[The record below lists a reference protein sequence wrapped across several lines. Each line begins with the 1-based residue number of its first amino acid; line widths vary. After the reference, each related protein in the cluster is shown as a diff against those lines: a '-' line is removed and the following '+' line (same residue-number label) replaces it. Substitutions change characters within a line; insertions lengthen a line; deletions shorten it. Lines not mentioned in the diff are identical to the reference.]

1 MLKFKNEKI
10 NDLVRRSIFGFIMLL
25 LVFPILFIT
34 YYVNGTGKIIGLI
47 AFGLALA
54 YSVYEIIQHF
64 QLNKLS
70 TIVLSLIPL
79 YAYFLPVH
87 VIETLLLNNNLNDN
101 KESSILVKLI
111 SEQFQDYN
119 ILIVLVVVVI
129 IFLLELK
136 NNNKKQVILNSI
148 ITFIVIYL
156 ATIFFKLI
164 WIINIF
170 NIYLLLFLGFIA
182 VFSDVFGYFAGT
194 LFGQKIFHF
203 SLKIS
208 PNKSLEGFISAFVF
222 SALFIS
228 LIVFFGHSIIP
239 PVSKLVVFQTLLIII
254 LPIVAII
261 GDLFFSFIKR
271 LLNIKDFSKIIKSH
285 GGVFD
290 RFDSTSFVFLFFA
303 IILIIS
309 F

>member
-1 MLKFKNEKI
+1 MLKFKSEKI

-34 YYVNGTGKIIGLI
+34 YYANVTGKIIGLI
-47 AFGLALA
+47 VFGLALA

-87 VIETLLLNNNLNDN
+87 VIETLLFNNNLNDN

-208 PNKSLEGFISAFVF
+208 PNKSLEGFISAFIF

-271 LLNIKDFSKIIKSH
+271 LLKIKDFSKIIKSH